1 MYTEFGLE
9 VQGGWKGGGGVLG
22 TVMNS
27 RLPYPQNAV
36 NVKPALNGGFGR
48 LVSDEAAKARERPP
62 QSPRGITALARLG
75 FFARPTKS
83 AMIRKLENGRP
94 HSSDCR
100 KFNPI
105 IINQVMK
112 M

>member
-1 MYTEFGLE
+1 MYSLRYMAGLA
-9 VQGGWKGGGGVLG
+9 G
-22 TVMNS
+22 
-27 RLPYPQNAV
+27 
-36 NVKPALNGGFGR
+36 
-48 LVSDEAAKARERPP
+48 EAAKARERPP

-75 FFARPTKS
+75 LFAHPRKT
-83 AMIRKLENGRP
+83 AMLRKLENVRP